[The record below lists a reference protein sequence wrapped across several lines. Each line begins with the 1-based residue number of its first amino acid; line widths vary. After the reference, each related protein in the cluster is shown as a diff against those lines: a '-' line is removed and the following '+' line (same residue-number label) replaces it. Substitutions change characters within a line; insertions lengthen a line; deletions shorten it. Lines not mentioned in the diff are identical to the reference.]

1 MNEYRISSLLNI
13 LYNYLPYLRPM
24 SIKPLI
30 YISIGILSVVTFA
43 GASFAETVP
52 RDESVGP
59 LYEYTGLPTV
69 ETINHRLLAFGRRA
83 LHIDKDGLIYM
94 QSGNELWV
102 YNGYEWRHIP
112 EAKQKDGIAQIKFL
126 PDGRLLINAGNRLGY
141 LIKDE
146 RGRYTYERLEHPSLS
161 ALPEYGLNSIFVE
174 EDGSI
179 LLCAVR
185 AIFRLLPNNELV
197 VLHRTK
203 EIMPLAFMYEGKL
216 HASSS
221 ENGLL
226 VLENNKLRQVAGFET
241 FNDATYQTVT
251 AVCVLR
257 NNYLLLGTQ
266 QRGIYIYDGKTTKP
280 FAETPN
286 SPLKNTTIQG
296 IVELPDGRIVVSTR
310 QSRILV
316 YSADGEQLLMKIGG
330 ANWASTMSDNL
341 TMDQEMG
348 VWNSSARNLTRI
360 DFAGPTI
367 IDERLGLI
375 TDSIQVFVINGNYIV
390 RTSGGIY
397 ILSADKEEKV
407 FSAKML
413 ESFKDTSSISEIALN
428 RSFLTTFDSNRLLVW
443 DEDGVHH
450 IADYQYARVVG
461 DTSYSFHQFG
471 YFLLEERLM
480 RVKKV
485 GDKYEVESLG
495 RGVKDNWLV
504 DVVHESDE
512 IIWGECGFGQ
522 VMRFEKTGDRWTSE
536 RLTSLNG
543 LPEEEWVAPTPI
555 EGGVVFRTH
564 SNYYVYDAQKRRFEI
579 GGPLEGVC
587 PIPLK
592 SWTRAFWDDQ
602 LNFWVN
608 TPTLNGVMW
617 NRGGRYEWETIN
629 LGILEPVNFRSVYR
643 EGKRWWIASNLGLI
657 IFEPEKA
664 RKQMEVKIPVLLEV
678 RDMNDGEN
686 PVWGRFTPKTMT
698 QEKPVFAYSKAP
710 LRFDF
715 AYPSFQDSR
724 ENMFRYRL
732 KENGYEGEWSP
743 WRKET
748 FKEYTYLPE
757 GEYTFELEAKN
768 VKGNEGIPIAFTFDI
783 APPWYRSWWGYA
795 LWVGCAATLV
805 TVIVLWRGRAMRLRN
820 RELTAL
826 VEERTKDL
834 ERASEAKGRFLAN
847 MSHEIRTPMNGVI
860 GMSNL
865 LLKTPLRDE
874 QSRYAK
880 TIRDSAESLL
890 TILNDILDFTKIEAG
905 KVALEQISFSL
916 QELMEDCVSLMSE
929 KAESKHLYLYCVVD
943 PRLQGEMIG
952 DPTRVRQIILNL
964 IGNAIKFTPQGEV
977 SVRAFPDNKD
987 VEMTVVEISDT
998 GIGMTKEAMAKLF
1011 QPFEQA
1017 DASTTRKFGGTGLGL
1032 SISRSLAQLMGG
1044 DIEVRSE
1051 PGKGSTFAVKVRL
1064 GRGKAAAS
1072 TKATDKAALWGLR
1085 VLIVDDSPVE
1095 REILRTQMADWDL
1108 SIQTAGSA
1116 EEALDILRR
1125 NAKRGIRFDIVLTDL
1140 LMPGVDGIDFARSI
1154 REDATIPKPEFVLM
1168 ISSTTQQPSSSL
1180 LNDAGVTAFLRR
1192 PIKSRQLQQT
1202 LVRLTMKDDAPPEVT
1217 KEIPEL
1223 PKADWPMKVLIVE
1236 DVPVNQ
1242 DITRLQLEGMGYSA
1256 EVVENG
1262 AEALK
1267 VLANKEFDAILMDGQ
1282 MPVMDGFE
1290 ATRNIR
1296 QGRDIKDPQ
1305 VYIIALTASALVGE
1319 RERFL
1324 AAQMNDYVTKPVRE
1338 KELAA
1343 AIVRACEYQKQRGR
1357 NNKAKHAPTLPKQ
1370 IAEAPIDEPLANQL
1384 PPEVRV
1390 QILDSITKKRAE
1402 MRMAIDLQDRANIRQ
1417 CSHQLAGLIGYF
1429 HPEKVDA
1436 WREVEAISEKAP
1448 WEELEKKAR
1457 ALV

>member
-1 MNEYRISSLLNI
+1 MGVFILQNLTIIYRETHPKIRDMMRIRSLILLTAIVSAICPPCLVAQEEPPKLDLPLREY
-13 LYNYLPYLRPM
+13 M
-24 SIKPLI
+24 
-30 YISIGILSVVTFA
+30 
-43 GASFAETVP
+43 
-52 RDESVGP
+52 
-59 LYEYTGLPTV
+59 GLPTI
-69 ETINHRLLAFGRRA
+69 EEIPHRLDQMGRRRLILDSTGA
-83 LHIDKDGLIYM
+83 LLIS
-94 QSGNELWV
+94 SGPELWR
-102 YNGYEWRHIP
+102 YDGTEWDLI
-112 EAKQKDGIAQIKFL
+112 EEVKFKDAISAIAYM
-126 PDGRLLINAGNRLGY
+126 PDGRLALSA
-141 LIKDE
+141 
-146 RGRYTYERLEHPSLS
+146 GRYFGFLGINELGQFYYEPSAHPSLTNLPSIGVNAIHPLPDQS
-161 ALPEYGLNSIFVE
+161 A
-174 EDGSI
+174 I
-179 LLCAVR
+179 LVTVR
-185 AIFRLLPNNELV
+185 SVIRYTASGELV
-197 VLHRTK
+197 VLYRTSDT
-203 EIMPLAFMYEGKL
+203 LAYSFYYQGKVYVSNSSKGLLTLEGEQLIQTPGGEQFNDKRFATIIGAL
-216 HASSS
+216 EL
-221 ENGLL
+221 ENGK
-226 VLENNKLRQVAGFET
+226 V
-241 FNDATYQTVT
+241 
-251 AVCVLR
+251 
-257 NNYLLLGTQ
+257 LLGTPQ
-266 QRGIYIYDGKTTKP
+266 SGLWSYDGEE
-280 FAETPN
+280 FARFATDFSDILNDAYVTE
-286 SPLKNTTIQG
+286 IQ
-296 IVELPDGRIVVSTR
+296 ELPNGRLCLISRTHGLIVADKDGYLQMIIKPEHGATD
-310 QSRILV
+310 QSESNTVQDR
-316 YSADGEQLLMKIGG
+316 EGG
-330 ANWASTMSDNL
+330 LWAI
-341 TMDQEMG
+341 
-348 VWNSSARNLTRI
+348 SARKLIRI
-360 DFAGPTI
+360 DFTSPTVV
-367 IDERLGLI
+367 DDRLGLDSNVHQVFHFGESFVVKSTGGVFQLTRPEKGRLLETRKI
-375 TDSIQVFVINGNYIV
+375 TDFPLQSSDV
-390 RTSGGIY
+390 
-397 ILSADKEEKV
+397 
-407 FSAKML
+407 AKMGKYIFTL
-413 ESFKDTSSISEIALN
+413 WSDKLLGWDGEEIK
-428 RSFLTTFDSNRLLVW
+428 
-443 DEDGVHH
+443 
-450 IADYQYARVVG
+450 
-461 DTSYSFHQFG
+461 QFG
-471 YFLLEERLM
+471 EYENSRFFRNTPSPGYNYAYFVSGDRLM
-480 RVKKV
+480 RFWVE
-485 GDKYEVESLG
+485 GDEVVVSPLG
-495 RGVKDNWLV
+495 RLLKDQWV
-504 DVVHESDE
+504 VEVVHETED
-512 IIWGECGFGQ
+512 ILWVVVGFGQ
-522 VMRFEKTGDRWTSE
+522 IIRMSKVGEGWSTEILGET
-536 RLTSLNG
+536 NG
-543 LPEEEWVAPTPI
+543 LPVGEWISPTPVD
-555 EGGVVFRTH
+555 GGITFRTH
-564 SNYYVYDAQKRRFEI
+564 SSFYMYDSEKRRFTI
-579 GGPLEGVC
+579 GGPLEGKC

-592 SWTRAFWDDQ
+592 EWRRGHWDEQ
-602 LNFWVN
+602 FNLWVN
-608 TPTLNGVMW
+608 TPFSNGVLW
-617 NRGGRYEWETIN
+617 NRNGEYVWEPIY
-629 LGILEPVNFRSVYR
+629 LGNLEPLEFSRVLSDG
-643 EGKRWWIASNLGLI
+643 EIWWIATRLGLI
-657 IFEPEKA
+657 RYDPKMA
-664 RKQMEVKIPVLLEV
+664 VKLRESKHDIILTVV
-678 RDMNDGEN
+678 DGAVGERY
-686 PVWGRFTPKTMT
+686 VWGRLTSKSARAISQPEFN
-698 QEKPVFAYSKAP
+698 YSGAP
-710 LRFDF
+710 LRFELS
-715 AYPSFQDSR
+715 YPSFFDAQR
-724 ENMFRYRL
+724 NVFRHRL
-732 KENGYEGEWSP
+732 KDNGEEGAWSQ
-743 WRKET
+743 WRNES
-748 FKEYTYLPE
+748 FKEYSYLPE
-757 GEYTFELEAKN
+757 GNYTFEAEAKN
-768 VKGNEGIPIAFTFDI
+768 ARGDMGVPVAFSFTI
-783 APPWYRSWWGYA
+783 LPPWYRTWWGYGLWAFCA
-795 LWVGCAATLV
+795 LVGV
-805 TVIVLWRGRAMRLRN
+805 SVVVMWRGRVMHARN

-874 QSRYAK
+874 QARYAK

-905 KVALEQISFSL
+905 KVALEQISFNL

-1072 TKATDKAALWGLR
+1072 AKATDKAALWGLR

-1095 REILRTQMADWDL
+1095 REILRTQMADWDV

-1125 NAKRGIRFDIVLTDL
+1125 NAKRGVRFDIVLTDL

-1202 LVRLTMKDDAPPEVT
+1202 LVRLTMKEDAPPEVT
-1217 KEIPEL
+1217 KETPDL

-1267 VLANKEFDAILMDGQ
+1267 ALANKEFDAILMDGQ

-1357 NNKAKHAPTLPKQ
+1357 HNKARHVPTLPKQ
-1370 IAEAPIDEPLANQL
+1370 IAEAPTDEPLANQL